1 MVVLLCEHGMLWNTE
16 GKNQVK
22 NMCMHRVW
30 STHGFG
36 ECMKLDL
43 IEGRAGLRE
52 WQDVAG
58 SRWLLVVQFS
68 SRCSRVLTGRVEV
81 RGIV

>member
-1 MVVLLCEHGMLWNTE
+1 MQEGWGLWEVLWLYFFVNVEIMLWNTG

-36 ECMKLDL
+36 ECMGSV
-43 IEGRAGLRE
+43 GRM
-52 WQDVAG
+52 V
-58 SRWLLVVQFS
+58 
-68 SRCSRVLTGRVEV
+68 
-81 RGIV
+81 

>member
-1 MVVLLCEHGMLWNTE
+1 MGGIVVVLLREHGMLWNTG

-36 ECMKLDL
+36 ECMGSV
-43 IEGRAGLRE
+43 GRM
-52 WQDVAG
+52 V
-58 SRWLLVVQFS
+58 
-68 SRCSRVLTGRVEV
+68 
-81 RGIV
+81 